1 MTSTIDALKNLM
13 DGRPAVEPVAK
24 PAKPVKQE
32 LIEADAVRAGIY
44 KEDLRSKLRVG
55 AWIVEFTKVDGTP
68 AIMECTLDP
77 KLLPDMLPSTTMS
90 GRPETVDLLHVFA
103 IDRDPPGWRSFK
115 VLNVT
120 KVYQRPTD
128 I

>member
-1 MTSTIDALKNLM
+1 MTSTIDALKNMM
-13 DGRPAVEPVAK
+13 DGRPAVP
-24 PAKPVKQE
+24 PSPKPVKQD
-32 LIEADAVRAGIY
+32 LSEADLARASAAKAG
-44 KEDLRSKLRVG
+44 LRSKLFVG
-55 AWIVEFTKVDGTP
+55 AWIVEFTKVDGIP

-77 KLLPDMLPSTTMS
+77 KLIPETAPTA
-90 GRPETVDLLHVFA
+90 GAARPEKPDLLHVYA
-103 IDRDPPGWRSFK
+103 IDRDPAGWRSFK